1 MHEVPE
7 LEASVE
13 IQAPAAVVWSM
24 VSDVTR
30 MPEWSPQVQSV
41 RLRSGFDEVRLGT
54 QFTNRN
60 ALGELDW
67 VTHGEVTAFEPEA
80 ELAFF
85 VTENWVTWRF
95 VLTPTATGTLLTQ
108 RREAPDGISDL
119 SQELTDG
126 FLGGTPAFT
135 QIMQAGMATTLTA
148 IKTAA
153 EAEADGG

>member
-13 IQAPAAVVWSM
+13 IQAPVEVVWSLI
-24 VSDVTR
+24 SDVTR

-41 RLRSGFDEVRLGT
+41 RLRSGFDDVRLGT
-54 QFTNRN
+54 EFTNRN
-60 ALGELDW
+60 TLGELDW
-67 VTHGEVTAFEPEA
+67 VTHGEVTTFVPES
-80 ELAFF
+80 ELAFR

-95 VLTPTATGTLLTQ
+95 VLTATATGTLLTQ
-108 RREAPDGISDL
+108 RREAPEGISDL

-135 QIMQAGMATTLTA
+135 EILRTGMAATLAA
-148 IKTAA
+148 IKAAA
-153 EAEADGG
+153 EGPLRP